1 MKFFKSIL
9 AYSINLFSF
18 LSNRVDVKALELKE
32 KTEQEINIP
41 VLRAEYENTVNDKL
55 DIQYNA
61 VVKLTADIKLLNSQY
76 EKDKTRLQLT
86 ANEIIKLEE
95 EQKTVNIENET
106 PIEKMNREYGLMNM
120 SLEASTLLGDI
131 QFNQKFI
138 GQQQQTLEAMVK
150 NYHENRLN
158 AKRVISELQSLEQRN
173 TLIETKQSIEQI
185 ELGISNYKIADIV
198 KIVDGKEAVFE
209 AQQFA
214 DSVLLREGG
223 KTVTDLQIEKT
234 ANLQLE
240 HDLNNYLKD
249 VKEGKQVLLN

>member
-1 MKFFKSIL
+1 M
-9 AYSINLFSF
+9 
-18 LSNRVDVKALELKE
+18 R
-32 KTEQEINIP
+32 
-41 VLRAEYENTVNDKL
+41 DK
-55 DIQYNA
+55 
-61 VVKLTADIKLLNSQY
+61 
-76 EKDKTRLQLT
+76 
-86 ANEIIKLEE
+86 IIKLEE

-120 SLEASTLLGDI
+120 RLEASTLLGDI

-223 KTVTDLQIEKT
+223 KTVTDIQIEKT

-249 VKEGKQVLLN
+249 VKEGKQVLLS

>member
-41 VLRAEYENTVNDKL
+41 VLRAEYEATVNDKL
-55 DIQYNA
+55 NIQYEA
-61 VVKLTADIKLLNSQY
+61 VVNLTTNIKLLKNKFDQDQNRLKLTAK
-76 EKDKTRLQLT
+76 
-86 ANEIIKLEE
+86 EIIKLEDD
-95 EQKTVNIENET
+95 QKTVNIENET
-106 PIEKMNREYGLMNM
+106 AIEKMNREYGLMNM
-120 SLEASTLLGDI
+120 RLEASTLLGDI

-150 NYHENRLN
+150 NYHENRFN

-173 TLIETKQSIEQI
+173 TLIETKQAVEQI

-240 HDLNNYLKD
+240 ADLNNYLKD
-249 VKEGKQVLLN
+249 VKEGKQILIN